1 MTQENTM
8 YMMKRSVKIV
18 CLTVLGIFLF
28 SLGYA
33 QDERYVRVSIIRNEN
48 SVSVK
53 VAGFYQIKNAETGE
67 ILRRGRGLRGD
78 LTYSSSGF
86 SIAKTIFK
94 AHKIFIKSDY
104 PEEITVNGRKFS
116 GNILF
121 TQKSNSTF
129 AGINYIHL
137 EDYVKGVLYHEVSH
151 YWPLE
156 VLKAQAVVCRSFAL
170 YQMQANK
177 NREFDVTND
186 IYSQVY
192 GGRTSERYRTSLAVD
207 RTKGIVLTY
216 NGKILPAYFHS
227 TCGGRT
233 EDASVLWNTAIGPLK
248 GVECGF
254 CKESPHFKWVKILS
268 PEELS
273 AALKKGN
280 RLVPETISVFEVNG
294 YDESGRVKKI
304 RIAGGGKTLE
314 LSANTF
320 RNLIGPNNIR
330 STNFKVVVINKDIVF
345 SGIGWGHGVGMC
357 QWGAYF
363 MSKEGYSFEQILKYY
378 YPGVEIHETL

>member
-1 MTQENTM
+1 MI
-8 YMMKRSVKIV
+8 KRLVTIV
-18 CLTVLGIFLF
+18 WVTVIGIFLF
-28 SLGYA
+28 SSGYA
-33 QDERYVRVSIIRNEN
+33 QDDRYVRVSIMRNED

-53 VAGFYQIKNAETGE
+53 VGGFYQIKNAETGE
-67 ILRRGRGLRGD
+67 IMRRGRGLRGD
-78 LTYSSSGF
+78 VAYSPAGF
-86 SIAKTIFK
+86 SIAKTVFK

-116 GNILF
+116 GGILLA
-121 TQKSNSTF
+121 QKSGSNFSV
-129 AGINYIHL
+129 INYIRL

-151 YWPLE
+151 YWPIE

-233 EDASVLWNTAIGPLK
+233 EDASVLWHTTIVPLK

-254 CKESPHFKWVKILS
+254 CKESPHFKWIKILS
-268 PEELS
+268 PEE
-273 AALKKGN
+273 
-280 RLVPETISVFEVNG
+280 
-294 YDESGRVKKI
+294 
-304 RIAGGGKTLE
+304 
-314 LSANTF
+314 
-320 RNLIGPNNIR
+320 
-330 STNFKVVVINKDIVF
+330 
-345 SGIGWGHGVGMC
+345 
-357 QWGAYF
+357 
-363 MSKEGYSFEQILKYY
+363 
-378 YPGVEIHETL
+378 